1 MSKLNGM
8 SIIALILGAISLTAC
23 QPGPIDDR
31 YIANNDGTIT
41 DTVTN
46 LNWQRCSVGQTWTG
60 ETCEGF
66 VARFTLKRAM
76 KLGKDGWRLP
86 TSAELRSLVY
96 CTNTGFY
103 DSNGS
108 NNACTSD
115 ETHRVPTINIVAFPN
130 TPGVVF
136 WTSTTK
142 DGYFG
147 LSGSRVRFQRGD
159 VDSALAK
166 YEGAVRLVR
175 PVN

>member
-1 MSKLNGM
+1 MIKLN
-8 SIIALILGAISLTAC
+8 AISIVALVLSVTFLTAC
-23 QPGPIDDR
+23 KPKLIDER
-31 YIANNDGTIT
+31 FIANNDGTIT

-60 ETCEGF
+60 QKCEGD
-66 VARFTLKRAM
+66 VAWFTLHEALT
-76 KLGKDGWRLP
+76 LGKDEWRLP

-108 NNACTSD
+108 NDACTRD
-115 ETHRVPTINIVAFPN
+115 GTHRVPTINIVAFPN

-136 WTSTTK
+136 WTSTTRN
-142 DGYFG
+142 GYWG
-147 LSGSRVRFQRGD
+147 LSGSRVRFQIGD

-166 YEGAVRLVR
+166 YAGAVRLVR